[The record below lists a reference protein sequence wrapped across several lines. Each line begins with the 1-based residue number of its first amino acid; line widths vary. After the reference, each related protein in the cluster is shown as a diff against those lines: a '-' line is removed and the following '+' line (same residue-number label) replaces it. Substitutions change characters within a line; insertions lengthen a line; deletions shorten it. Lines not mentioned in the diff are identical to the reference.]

1 MKRITIFIQWI
12 NNTLMCTHCIEILPQ
27 AMIRRYISNKFWEK
41 KRQQASSFLD
51 KLRQTISTIKLKVLS
66 MPK

>member
-12 NNTLMCTHCIEILPQ
+12 NNTLMCTHYIEILPQ

-41 KRQQASSFLD
+41 KKATSQQFSGQVKTNNIYD
-51 KLRQTISTIKLKVLS
+51 
-66 MPK
+66 